1 MEDSMKTLLGAATVA
16 AIAAVSGM
24 AMAQSSTSPG
34 TTSPG
39 TSSPGMTSPGTSGGS
54 SGTSGTTAGASAQT
68 APGTV
73 SKIDR
78 SGNAVTLSDGQS
90 YKLSSSAD
98 LSKVKEGDQVRIQYR
113 TQGGDRMASDITSM
127 SGSAGSTGSTS
138 GSSSM
143 GGSSGSGSSSSGTTG
158 STTKQ

>member
-1 MEDSMKTLLGAATVA
+1 MKTILGAATVA

-39 TSSPGMTSPGTSGGS
+39 TSSPGMTSPGTSGG
-54 SGTSGTTAGASAQT
+54 ASAQT
-68 APGTV
+68 ATGTV

-78 SGNAVTLSDGQS
+78 SGNAVTLSDGNS

-113 TQGGDRMASDITSM
+113 TQGGDRMASEISSM